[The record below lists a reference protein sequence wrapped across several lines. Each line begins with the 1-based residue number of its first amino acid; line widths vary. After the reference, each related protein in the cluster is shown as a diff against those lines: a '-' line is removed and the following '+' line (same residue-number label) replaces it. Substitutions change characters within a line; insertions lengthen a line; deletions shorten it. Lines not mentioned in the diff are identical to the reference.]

1 MRYIG
6 SKTNLLDEIGSVI
19 DPFKSNSQI
28 FCDLFSG
35 TGSVGRHFKKDFQI
49 ISNDLLYFSYVIQK
63 ATIENQ
69 TEPDYKKLHELIGQD
84 PFLYLSELNV
94 KKYEFQK
101 PTFIHDNY
109 SPTKNCSRQYL
120 TNENALR
127 IDAFRQIID
136 TWRNLNLVNE
146 LEYFYLLAG
155 IIESVPFVSNI
166 AGTYGAYLKDWDK
179 RSLKRLDPI
188 KYPVTNNE
196 RKNKSYNQDVN
207 DLIKVIEGD
216 ILYLDPPYNGRQ
228 YISNYHLLET
238 VARYDNPE
246 IKGVTGIRNDPEA
259 SSDYCKKNK
268 VSLAFEQL
276 IEKSKFKYIVVSYS
290 NEGLMSEEEIS
301 EILKKHGNPKTLM
314 IKKIPYR
321 RYKRTSDV
329 IENTL
334 NELLFTIEK

>member
-6 SKTNLLDEIGSVI
+6 SKTNLLDEISSVI
-19 DPFKSNSQI
+19 DPLKSNIQI

-35 TGSVGRHFKKDFQI
+35 TGSVGRYFKKDFQI
-49 ISNDLLYFSYVIQK
+49 ISNDFLYFSYVIQK

-69 TEPDYKKLHELIGQD
+69 CEPKYQKLKKVIGKD
-84 PFLYLSELNV
+84 PFLYLIELNV
-94 KKYEFQK
+94 SKYEFQN

-109 SPTKNCSRQYL
+109 SPTENCVRQYL

-127 IDAFRQIID
+127 IDAFRQIINSWKD
-136 TWRNLNLVNE
+136 HQYINE

-166 AGTYGAYLKDWDK
+166 AGTYGAYLKCWDN
-179 RSLKRLDPI
+179 RSRKRLDPV
-188 KYPVTNNE
+188 KYPVINND
-196 RKNKSYNQDVN
+196 KQNKSYNQDVN
-207 DLIKVIEGD
+207 DLIKIIEGD
-216 ILYLDPPYNGRQ
+216 VLYLDPPYNGRQ

-246 IKGVTGIRNDPEA
+246 IKGVTGIRNDPDA
-259 SSDYCKKNK
+259 TSNYCKRNK
-268 VSLAFEQL
+268 VSAAFEQL
-276 IEKSKFKYIVVSYS
+276 IEESQFKYIVVSYS

-301 EILKKHGNPKTLM
+301 EILKKYGNPKKL
-314 IKKIPYR
+314 KVRKIPYR
-321 RYKRTSDV
+321 RYKRTTDV
-329 IENTL
+329 IQNTL

>member
-6 SKTNLLDEIGSVI
+6 SKTNLLDDISSVI
-19 DPFKSNSQI
+19 DPFKSKTQV

-69 TEPDYKKLHELIGQD
+69 GEPKYLKLKKVIGKD
-84 PFLYLSELNV
+84 PFLYLIELNV
-94 KKYEFQK
+94 SNYKFQK

-109 SPTKNCSRQYL
+109 SPTVNCLRQYL

-136 TWRNLNLVNE
+136 SWRDQNLINE

-166 AGTYGAYLKDWDK
+166 AGTYGAYLKGWDN
-179 RSLKRLDPI
+179 RSHKRLDPV
-188 KYPVTNNE
+188 KYSVTNNE
-196 RKNKSYNQDVN
+196 KQNKSYNQDVN
-207 DLIKVIEGD
+207 NLIKIIEGD

-268 VSLAFEQL
+268 VSTAFENL
-276 IEKSKFKYIVVSYS
+276 IEESKFKYIVVSYS

-301 EILKKHGNPKTLM
+301 EILKKHGNPKKLSV
-314 IKKIPYR
+314 KRIPYR

-329 IENTL
+329 IKNKL

>member
-6 SKTNLLDEIGSVI
+6 SKTNLLDEISSAI
-19 DPFKSNSQI
+19 YPFKSTTQI

-35 TGSVGRHFKKDFQI
+35 TGSVGRHFKKDFQV

-69 TEPDYKKLHELIGQD
+69 SEPTYQKLNKYIGKD
-84 PFLYLSELNV
+84 PFLFLVELNV
-94 KKYEFQK
+94 LDYAFHK

-109 SPTKNCSRQYL
+109 SPTKDCVRQYL
-120 TNENALR
+120 TNGNALR

-136 TWRNLNLVNE
+136 LWQEQELIND

-166 AGTYGAYLKDWDK
+166 AGTYGAYLKGWDK
-179 RSLKRLDPI
+179 RSYKRLDPV
-188 KYPVTNNE
+188 KYPVIDNNK
-196 RKNKSYNQDVN
+196 KNKSYNLDAN
-207 DLIKVIEGD
+207 DLIMKIEGD

-238 VARYDNPE
+238 VARYDSPE
-246 IKGVTGIRNDPEA
+246 IKGLTGIRNSLDA

-268 VSLAFEQL
+268 VSNAFEHL
-276 IEKSKFKYIVVSYS
+276 IENSNFKYIVVSYS

-301 EILKKHGNPKTLM
+301 EILKKYGNTKTLK

-321 RYKRTSDV
+321 RYKRTSDA

-334 NELLFTIEK
+334 HELLFTIEK

>member
-6 SKTNLLDEIGSVI
+6 SKTNLLDDISSVI
-19 DPFKSNSQI
+19 DPFKSNTRV

-35 TGSVGRHFKKDFQI
+35 TGSVGRYFKKDFQI

-69 TEPDYKKLHELIGQD
+69 GEPNYQKLKKVIGKD
-84 PFLYLSELNV
+84 PFLYLIELNV
-94 KKYEFQK
+94 SKYEFQK

-109 SPTKNCSRQYL
+109 SPTENCLRQYL

-127 IDAFRQIID
+127 IDAFRQIINS
-136 TWRNLNLVNE
+136 WRDQKLINE

-166 AGTYGAYLKDWDK
+166 AGTYGAYLKGWDN
-179 RSLKRLDPI
+179 RSHKRLDPV
-188 KYPVTNNE
+188 KYPVTNND
-196 RKNKSYNQDVN
+196 KQNKSYNQDVN

-246 IKGVTGIRNDPEA
+246 IRGVTGIRNDPDA

-268 VSLAFEQL
+268 VSTAFEQL
-276 IEKSKFKYIVVSYS
+276 IEESKFKYIVVSYS

-301 EILKKHGNPKTLM
+301 EILKKHGNPKKLK

-329 IENTL
+329 IKNTL

>member
-6 SKTNLLDEIGSVI
+6 SKSNLLDDISSVI
-19 DPFKSNSQI
+19 DPFRNKSKS

-35 TGSVGRHFKKDFQI
+35 TGSVGRFFKKEFQI
-49 ISNDLLYFSYVIQK
+49 FSNDLLYFSYVIQK

-69 TEPDYKKLHELIGQD
+69 EEPKFIKLRKKIGKD
-84 PFLYLSELNV
+84 PFLYFMELDEN
-94 KKYEFQK
+94 KFKFEK
-101 PTFIHDNY
+101 PTFIHNNY
-109 SPTKNCSRQYL
+109 SPTKTNDRQYL
-120 TNENALR
+120 TNRNSLR
-127 IDAFRQIID
+127 IDAFRQSIEKWKEDDLI
-136 TWRNLNLVNE
+136 NE
-146 LEYFYLLAG
+146 NEYFYLVAG
-155 IIESVPFVSNI
+155 VVESVPFVSNI
-166 AGTYGAYLKDWDK
+166 AGTYGAYLKDWDQRASK
-179 RSLKRLDPI
+179 RIDPI
-188 KYPVTNNE
+188 KYPVENNN
-196 RKNKSYNQDVN
+196 RDNRCYNQNVN
-207 DLIKVIEGD
+207 DLVKELTGD

-246 IKGVTGIRNDPEA
+246 IRGVTGIRVDPNA

-268 VSLAFEQL
+268 VSVAFEDL

-290 NEGLMSEEEIS
+290 NEGLMSEQEIS
-301 EILKKHGNPKTLM
+301 EILIKHGRPKTLK